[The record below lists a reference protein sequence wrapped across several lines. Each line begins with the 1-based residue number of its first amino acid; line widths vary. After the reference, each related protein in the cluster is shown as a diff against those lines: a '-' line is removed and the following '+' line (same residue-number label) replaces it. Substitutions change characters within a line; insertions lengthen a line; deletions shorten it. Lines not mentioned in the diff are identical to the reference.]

1 MRLAAVALVTLMLA
15 STNAPAFD
23 LEGHRGARGLA
34 PENTLEAFSTA
45 LAIGVSTLELDLAM
59 TKDGVLVISHD
70 SRLNPDHTR
79 GPDGQFLSMPGP
91 AIHALTLAEVKRYDV
106 GRLKPGT
113 TYAATFP
120 EQRGMDGIRIPALT
134 ELFELVR
141 HRGAHHVRFNIE
153 TKLTPTSA
161 SETPDPETFTAAFV
175 KAVRAAGLTKRV
187 SLQSFDWRTLV
198 VARRIAPEIERVCLT
213 MDGGPADTLRRGGGG
228 PSPWTA
234 GFDID
239 AVGGS
244 TPRLVSTAGCQVWSP
259 LFRDVTPEALA
270 ESKSLGIKVIP
281 WTVNERA
288 EMARLIG
295 LGVDGII
302 TDYPDRLRAV
312 MAEKDMPLPPPVPDR

>member
-1 MRLAAVALVTLMLA
+1 MRLAAVVLVTMMMT
-15 STNAPAFD
+15 STNASAFD

-34 PENTLEAFSTA
+34 PENTLEAFTTA
-45 LAIGVSTLELDLAM
+45 LSIGVSTLELDLAM
-59 TKDGVLVISHD
+59 TKDDVLVISHD

-79 GPDGQFLSMPGP
+79 GPDGKFLDAPGP

-113 TYAATFP
+113 AYAAAFP
-120 EQRGMDGIRIPALT
+120 EQRGMDGVRIPALT

-141 HRGAHHVRFNIE
+141 HRGAHQVRFNIE
-153 TKLTPTSA
+153 TKLTPTSGG
-161 SETPDPETFTAAFV
+161 ETPDPETFTAAFV
-175 KAVRAAGLTKRV
+175 KAVRAAGLTARV

-198 VARRIAPEIERVCLT
+198 IARRVAPEIERVCLT
-213 MDGGPADTLRRGGGG
+213 MDGGPGDTLQRGRDG

-239 AVGGS
+239 DFGGS
-244 TPRLVSTAGCQVWSP
+244 TPRLVSAAGCAVWSP
-259 LFRDVTPEALA
+259 LFRDITPETLA
-270 ESKSLGIKVIP
+270 ESKSLGLKVIP
-281 WTVNERA
+281 WTVNEPA

-295 LGVDGII
+295 LRVDGII

-312 MAEKDMPLPPPVPDR
+312 MTEKDMPLPPPVPGH